1 MSLIYV
7 AITANSPLALSSR
20 HFVSNE
26 IDTLDY
32 IPGSAFRGAIADKLG
47 KEWGYND
54 TKFRDI
60 FVDGKIK
67 FGNLYLLKEGKG
79 FPIPRSAKTCKY
91 QKGFQ
96 PHGVFDFLLPTVRYK
111 QAKEIALDK
120 CPTCQA
126 PLDTFDGFYNI
137 GTGERKKIEPTKR
150 LITRTAIDDRTQ
162 TAREGILYSIVTI
175 EEDQEF
181 YGVLDADSDLD
192 SVVIEDKELR
202 YKDTTILKEGEK
214 LWVGLG
220 KTRGL
225 GNIEI
230 TGLENVEKMFQH
242 EYVPGNLEN
251 RFNDFQRTLSP
262 LNITGFSITLYSDAI
277 IMDKFM
283 RYKSCIDGAYLKEEF
298 NMDNVKCICAF
309 NAVREIPGWNA
320 AWGLPKEKELAIEK
334 GSVFFFKFDAE
345 QENLLETLKQ
355 IEMKGIGLRREEG
368 FGRVYICDPF
378 HINNVPENWWKK
390 EVKE

>member
-7 AITANSPLALSSR
+7 ELKANCPLALSSR

-32 IPGSAFRGAIADKLG
+32 IPGSTFRGAIANELS
-47 KEWGYND
+47 KEWGYDD
-54 TKFRDI
+54 TKFKEI

-67 FGNLYLLKEGKG
+67 FGNLYLLKDGKG

-91 QKGFQ
+91 LQGFY
-96 PHGVFDFLLPTVRYK
+96 PHGVFDFLLPTVKYK

-120 CPTCQA
+120 CPTCKA
-126 PLDTFDGFYNI
+126 PLDAFDGFYNV
-137 GTGERKKIEPTKR
+137 GTGKRKKIEPAKR

-162 TAREGILYSIVTI
+162 TAREGFLYSIATI

-181 YGVLDADSDLD
+181 YGILDADSD
-192 SVVIEDKELR
+192 SVVIEGKEMK
-202 YKDTTILKEGEK
+202 YKDIPILSEGENF
-214 LWVGLG
+214 WVGLG
-220 KTRGL
+220 KTRGF

-230 TGLENVEKMFQH
+230 TGIEQLERIFPL

-251 RFNDFQRTLSP
+251 RFNEFQRTLSP

-283 RYKSCIDGAYLKEEF
+283 RYKSCIDETYLKEAF
-298 NMDNVKCICAF
+298 NMDNVECICAF
-309 NAVREIPGWNA
+309 NAVREILGWNA
-320 AWGLPKEKELAIEK
+320 AWGLPKEKEVAIEK
-334 GSVFFFKFDAE
+334 GSVFFFKCDAE
-345 QENLLETLKQ
+345 QKNTLDTLKQ
-355 IEMKGIGLRREEG
+355 MEKEGVGLRREEG
-368 FGRVYICDPF
+368 FGRVYVCDPF
-378 HINNVPENWWKK
+378 HINNVPENWWK
-390 EVKE
+390 EEEE